1 MAGGPNAKR
10 FMVAGPWDLEIPTN
24 VIIHERKPILLP
36 HPHPEIEIVR
46 FNYVMK
52 LRQSYQEMCHS
63 REGKNK
69 SDTFYL
75 IHISQALSWL
85 VFLFIYIVSP
95 CLISAFF

>member
-63 REGKNK
+63 REGSNK
-69 SDTFYL
+69 IDYCCM
-75 IHISQALSWL
+75 IHMSQALSCS
-85 VFLFIYIVSP
+85 FFSSS
-95 CLISAFF
+95 ISYRRV